1 MVEVT
6 EPTRFER
13 GQLILA
19 PFKGRDVLWT
29 VVRVKPNGKAH
40 LLAGFEH
47 YHCEITTTVAEVP
60 SDWHVITQDDVIFAL
75 VPVKHRDG
83 GVS

>member
-1 MVEVT
+1 MANAT

-40 LLAGFEH
+40 LLASFES
-47 YHCEITTTVAEVP
+47 YHCEITTTVAELP
-60 SDWHVITQDDVIFAL
+60 SDWWLVTQDDAVRAIREAT
-75 VPVKHRDG
+75 
-83 GVS
+83 